1 MKVTLRFF
9 SLLRDRMGCEE
20 KIFEADGQKS
30 AREIFDGIFDEK
42 YLPYTRF
49 AVNWEYVPPDTILR
63 DGDELAFI
71 PPVSGG

>member
-9 SLLRDRMGCEE
+9 SLLRDRIGCEE
-20 KIFEADGQKS
+20 KIFTADRPKT
-30 AREIFDGIFDEK
+30 AREVFDSLFAEK

-49 AVNWEYVPPDTILR
+49 ALNWEYVSPDTILH